1 MKKHVHVLKRLSA
14 LFLALVMFAP
24 SLNNYPIRL
33 YAAEASSV
41 PGLGF
46 PATSPPAI
54 GIHTSPP
61 ALGITTPHA
70 LSVSP
75 AAVGLIT
82 ITPQNPTI
90 YVNEPIT
97 LSIHPQFTPGVHQSF
112 TTHFEHVAGSYQG
125 AWGWVAL
132 PTPTSSSV
140 TISSSHGGIW
150 DLFMGYHFISPP
162 ERILSDPPAR
172 ITVRKT
178 LLGISLDP
186 TSRQMNVGESFTITP
201 SFHPSDAWPV
211 SVTWSSS
218 DNSVATV
225 NGDGLVTAT
234 GQGTATITAQSTDYS
249 AMNTATVTVTDPGRV
264 TGVSVTPNS
273 ATIPFNGTQQLTA
286 NILPL
291 TATNVNVIW
300 TTSDS
305 SILSVNSNGLVTGV
319 GEGTAQITGTTVDG
333 GFQSGST
340 ITVLPDPA
348 RVTGVSVYPT
358 AVTIDYGATHQPT
371 YPLPMPMTK
380 HLHG

>member
-1 MKKHVHVLKRLSA
+1 
-14 LFLALVMFAP
+14 
-24 SLNNYPIRL
+24 
-33 YAAEASSV
+33 
-41 PGLGF
+41 
-46 PATSPPAI
+46 
-54 GIHTSPP
+54 
-61 ALGITTPHA
+61 
-70 LSVSP
+70 
-75 AAVGLIT
+75 
-82 ITPQNPTI
+82 
-90 YVNEPIT
+90 
-97 LSIHPQFTPGVHQSF
+97 
-112 TTHFEHVAGSYQG
+112 
-125 AWGWVAL
+125 
-132 PTPTSSSV
+132 
-140 TISSSHGGIW
+140 
-150 DLFMGYHFISPP
+150 MGYHFISPP

-286 NILPL
+286 NILPV
-291 TATNVNVIW
+291 TATNREVIW

-305 SILSVNSNGLVTGV
+305 SILSVNSSGLATGV